1 VLTNQLNI
9 GILLSNKLQVVR
21 KMDFGQRIRE
31 LRRER
36 NLSQRDLAAKIGI
49 DFTYLSKI
57 EVGRMEPPSE
67 PVIRRMAQELGADED
82 ELINLAGK
90 VPKELKAVLD
100 DNPEAV
106 ELLRVL
112 SEQRLPDDTY
122 RTMLGIVRKA
132 QSEAS
137 SDKSPSDEETE
148 EDT

>member
-1 VLTNQLNI
+1 M
-9 GILLSNKLQVVR
+9 G
-21 KMDFGQRIRE
+21 KMDFGQHIRE

-36 NLSQRDLAAKIGI
+36 NLSQRDLATKVGI

-112 SEQRLPDDTY
+112 SEQRLSDEAY
-122 RTMLGIVRKA
+122 RTMLDIVRKA
-132 QSEAS
+132 QTEAS
-137 SDKSPSDEETE
+137 SDKSPSGEETE

>member
-1 VLTNQLNI
+1 M
-9 GILLSNKLQVVR
+9 
-21 KMDFGQRIRE
+21 MDFGERIRE

-67 PVIRRMAQELGADED
+67 PVIRRIAQELGADED

-90 VPKELKAVLD
+90 VPKQLKAVLD

-112 SEQRLPDDTY
+112 SEQRLPDGTY
-122 RTMLGIVRKA
+122 RKMLDIARDA
-132 QSEAS
+132 QVGPS
-137 SDKSPSDEETE
+137 SDETLSREESDR
-148 EDT
+148 DT